1 MGKDLKTMECFFF
14 SAYCDIMMEATY
26 RKLLVYLL
34 LKPPITVNETT
45 KIWSKQIL
53 EANNTGDQLCRYELF
68 CNSGN
73 VYERFTRNKYLANDS
88 QTKVIYTYK

>member
-1 MGKDLKTMECFFF
+1 MAT
-14 SAYCDIMMEATY
+14 TY

-53 EANNTGDQLCRYELF
+53 KAYNTGDRLCRYELF

-73 VYERFTRNKYLANDS
+73 VYERFTRNKYLANDP

>member
-1 MGKDLKTMECFFF
+1 MGKDLKTMECFFS

-26 RKLLVYLL
+26 RRLLVYLL
-34 LKPPITVNETT
+34 LKPPITGNETR

-53 EANNTGDQLCRYELF
+53 KANNTSDRLCRYELF

-73 VYERFTRNKYLANDS
+73 IMFMNDLLEIGVDS

>member
-1 MGKDLKTMECFFF
+1 
-14 SAYCDIMMEATY
+14 MEATY
-26 RKLLVYLL
+26 RKLVVYLL

-53 EANNTGDQLCRYELF
+53 KGNNTGDRLCRYELF

-73 VYERFTRNKYLANDS
+73 IMFMNVLLEISIDS

>member
-34 LKPPITVNETT
+34 LKPPITVNETSE
-45 KIWSKQIL
+45 I
-53 EANNTGDQLCRYELF
+53 
-68 CNSGN
+68 
-73 VYERFTRNKYLANDS
+73 
-88 QTKVIYTYK
+88 

>member
-1 MGKDLKTMECFFF
+1 
-14 SAYCDIMMEATY
+14 MMEATY